1 MPLRS
6 MPHQGTWISCA
17 AGGRSPPRGYRSL
30 LYRGVVT
37 THTPVFGRLGLPE
50 AELRG
55 IADQIQ
61 QAVPMKRCG
70 SAEEIA
76 KAVLFLSCADSG
88 FMTGGEIVA
97 DGGLAQM

>member
-1 MPLRS
+1 
-6 MPHQGTWISCA
+6 
-17 AGGRSPPRGYRSL
+17 
-30 LYRGVVT
+30 
-37 THTPVFGRLGLPE
+37 
-50 AELRG
+50 
-55 IADQIQ
+55 
-61 QAVPMKRCG
+61 MKRCG